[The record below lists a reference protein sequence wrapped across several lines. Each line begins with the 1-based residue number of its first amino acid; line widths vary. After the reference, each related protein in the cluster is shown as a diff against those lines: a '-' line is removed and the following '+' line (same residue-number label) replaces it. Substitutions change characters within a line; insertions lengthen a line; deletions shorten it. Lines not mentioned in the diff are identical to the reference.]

1 MKKHRHASSFLIIS
15 KLILE
20 KNQRVGCHQSYPS
33 KDRVE
38 VKSECVH
45 RFERS
50 FGAQLIKQDIQLSF
64 RSFVELVK
72 VRNLGNIFTTL
83 NFFVTY

>member
-20 KNQRVGCHQSYPS
+20 KNQRVGCRQSYPS

-45 RFERS
+45 RSERS

-64 RSFVELVK
+64 
-72 VRNLGNIFTTL
+72 
-83 NFFVTY
+83 